1 MASCAGKP
9 SSRTHRAGGMRRG
22 RGLHLQHL
30 LGAKVRVKISEALE
44 HQRLG
49 AGLLCGLLDG
59 NAHSGTKGCDPYF
72 LSTSLLALPGTSVG
86 LGLQTPR
93 LSFIAKWHVLPCHP
107 ARSARHC
114 CCKPLVHQ
122 VYPGDLALHAQ
133 ISPSRPSITHIP
145 PHVVVSHHFKRI
157 APGHQILCQELH
169 VRHWTRPVFR

>member
-59 NAHSGTKGCDPYF
+59 NAHSGTEGCDPYF

-93 LSFIAKWHVLPCHP
+93 LTKPGQICHFGMYP
-107 ARSARHC
+107 DCTATTPSSEIRRATGPTRQPSLRQKID
-114 CCKPLVHQ
+114 CKLVF
-122 VYPGDLALHAQ
+122 ALMWF
-133 ISPSRPSITHIP
+133 P
-145 PHVVVSHHFKRI
+145 KR
-157 APGHQILCQELH
+157 ELEIDF
-169 VRHWTRPVFR
+169 V